1 MSNPLTAICVT
12 YMKAVAAGL
21 HARLEMMT
29 ARPLALSLSL
39 LFATALAG
47 LAIRFAH
54 LGLPLCIVKYG
65 GSMLWALMI
74 YWVVSS
80 LLPLWRMISVALL
93 AGLVATAVEVFK
105 LYHSPAL
112 DEFRLTLPGILLLG
126 RIFSG
131 WDIVAY
137 WLVICAGASVDSRI
151 RLVERRSYR

>member
-1 MSNPLTAICVT
+1 
-12 YMKAVAAGL
+12 
-21 HARLEMMT
+21 MT
-29 ARPLALSLSL
+29 ARPRALSLTL
-39 LFATALAG
+39 LIATAVAG

-74 YWVVSS
+74 YWIASS
-80 LLPLWRMISVALL
+80 LLPLWRMIPVASL
-93 AGLVATAVEVFK
+93 AGLLATTVEVFK

-112 DEFRLTLPGILLLG
+112 DAFRVTIPGILLLG

-137 WLVICAGASVDSRI
+137 WLAISAGAYVDGRI
-151 RLVERRSYR
+151 RLVGRRS